1 LRLRC
6 ANNMRGCAMPVS
18 CAAGHEVFRDQDR
31 ENGIKPGADWQQTL
45 LRQLHICDAVVFLNS
60 MASQESMWCHS
71 ELVLATAWGKRVYPI
86 DLGPGLAPHPLLHA
100 VQGIAFDEDIDARVG
115 PLTEALVQDGL
126 ADVMPEWQ
134 HGRPPYPGLAA
145 MDLCPTPASSSAGPP
160 RSRS

>member
-1 LRLRC
+1 
-6 ANNMRGCAMPVS
+6 MRGCAMPVS

-45 LRQLHICDAVVFLNS
+45 LRQLHIRDAVVFLNS